1 MTLRE
6 QMQREQQLKTL
17 FEQAQNYAF
26 DYADLVLTR
35 NVFPT
40 EQALADLAHFDEE
53 LPKSSG
59 DGSAILEKLHRF
71 GSPASV
77 AQTGGR
83 YFGFVNGGI
92 IPVTLAT
99 KWLTDFWD
107 QNAALNAMSPI
118 TSKLEEVC
126 EQWLRQLFNLPPS
139 TAAGFVTGTSSAI
152 FCGLAAARYRI
163 TQRQQWDINKQG
175 HNGAPPIRVI
185 AGRQTHGAVVK
196 AIALLGFGTDNVEW
210 VDCDDQGRI
219 IPSAMPTLD
228 DRCIVILQ
236 AGNVNSGAFDPMEEI
251 CDNANLANA
260 WVHIDGAFGLW
271 AGGTER
277 LKHLTRGM
285 EKAHSWSVDG
295 HKTLNTPYDNGI
307 LLCRDKDALVM
318 ALQASG
324 AYLSFSDQRDGM
336 LYTPDMSRR
345 ARAVELW
352 AALKYLGVAG
362 VDELIYG
369 LHERTVQFADELRAK
384 HFKILNDVVFNQVI
398 VSPSE
403 DDQITESI
411 LAAIQQSGECW
422 VGGSMWLGK
431 KVIRVS
437 VCSWSTTANDVSRS
451 VDAFI
456 QARQSVVGI

>member
-26 DYADLVLTR
+26 DYADHVLTR

-53 LPKSSG
+53 LPKTSG

-118 TSKLEEVC
+118 TSKLEDVC

-185 AGRQTHGAVVK
+185 AGS
-196 AIALLGFGTDNVEW
+196 
-210 VDCDDQGRI
+210 
-219 IPSAMPTLD
+219 P
-228 DRCIVILQ
+228 
-236 AGNVNSGAFDPMEEI
+236 NSW
-251 CDNANLANA
+251 C
-260 WVHIDGAFGLW
+260 
-271 AGGTER
+271 
-277 LKHLTRGM
+277 
-285 EKAHSWSVDG
+285 
-295 HKTLNTPYDNGI
+295 
-307 LLCRDKDALVM
+307 
-318 ALQASG
+318 SG
-324 AYLSFSDQRDGM
+324 
-336 LYTPDMSRR
+336 
-345 ARAVELW
+345 
-352 AALKYLGVAG
+352 
-362 VDELIYG
+362 
-369 LHERTVQFADELRAK
+369 
-384 HFKILNDVVFNQVI
+384 
-398 VSPSE
+398 
-403 DDQITESI
+403 
-411 LAAIQQSGECW
+411 
-422 VGGSMWLGK
+422 
-431 KVIRVS
+431 
-437 VCSWSTTANDVSRS
+437 
-451 VDAFI
+451 
-456 QARQSVVGI
+456 